1 MCSFCSNY
9 EIIHLFFGC
18 ALTKFIWRVVY
29 LVSGLT
35 PSNNIRHMFGAW
47 VHGMN
52 SSNTQIFLVGI
63 RAMLWV
69 IWLSRTD
76 MVFNKVTISS
86 SMQVIFRGTHW
97 TRTWTKFQK
106 ESKRK
111 LLRTICHL
119 IETMTMEIFVRHG
132 WWSTSRLS
140 LWWISIL
147 LHGCHVSD
155 CISAAHLLDGVLHVL
170 FCNNSAKCG
179 T

>member
-1 MCSFCSNY
+1 
-9 EIIHLFFGC
+9 
-18 ALTKFIWRVVY
+18 
-29 LVSGLT
+29 
-35 PSNNIRHMFGAW
+35 MFGAW

-140 LWWISIL
+140 L
-147 LHGCHVSD
+147 
-155 CISAAHLLDGVLHVL
+155 
-170 FCNNSAKCG
+170 
-179 T
+179 